1 LSIRY
6 VQTRILEILLMNY
19 YDPSLYPFIQRFF
32 LTNEESNAI
41 IAYTEKNLDLFDNSS
56 QSNDFWSKRVID
68 YHRIKDP
75 EIKKLVIQISKDVG
89 SIVSHMALDKRPL
102 VPDTLQI
109 VRWMRGYELHPHAD
123 KENPNGNPHP
133 FPWRDFASVVY
144 LNDDYSGGQIHWP
157 NKNIEWKP
165 EKGSLAIFPGTSEF
179 LHGVREVPEGVRY
192 TIASFYT
199 YNNEKAISA
208 WR

>member
-1 LSIRY
+1 
-6 VQTRILEILLMNY
+6 MNY
-19 YDPSLYPFIQRFF
+19 YDPQRYPFIQRSF
-32 LTNEESNAI
+32 LTNGECNAI
-41 IAYTEKNLDLFDNSS
+41 IDYTEKNLELFDTSGQTNG
-56 QSNDFWSKRVID
+56 FWSKRVID
-68 YHRIKDP
+68 YHRVTDP
-75 EIKKLVIQISKDVG
+75 AIRYLLIQLSLDVG
-89 SIVSHMALDKRPL
+89 FVVQNLALDKRKL

-123 KENPNGNPHP
+123 RENPNGTPHN
-133 FPWRDFASVVY
+133 FPWRDFASVIY
-144 LNDDYSGGQIHWP
+144 LNDNFPGGEIHWP

-165 EKGSLAIFPGTSEF
+165 EKGSLAVFPGTLEF

-199 YNNEKAISA
+199 YNQEKAIAA